1 VKLLQKQLEQMPSNE
16 DLIKHSQSIHQATPV
31 NDMQQIKDHTMGM
44 DDVESH
50 VNKVKDFLC

>member
-1 VKLLQKQLEQMPSNE
+1 MPSNE